1 MGESN
6 AKTLGSFSEILA
18 ETRQG
23 GAQEQ
28 AIRLLSFGEGADMQ
42 KESINNPD
50 TSAARKSSTDEIVV
64 PVVAEEINAG
74 AERVRTGSVRVHKTV
89 QEHDEIIDQPLL
101 EEKAEIRRVVKNE
114 IVEGPL
120 PVRHSED
127 TTVIP
132 VVKEV
137 LVVQKQFVLTEEIHI
152 RKIRSEQR
160 HQERVVVKEEH
171 ARVERLDS
179 RGRVVET
186 DVAMEPTANPV
197 RDRRTL
203 LDNNTPSA
211 LPEPRP
217 REARP
222 RRT

>member
-1 MGESN
+1 
-6 AKTLGSFSEILA
+6 
-18 ETRQG
+18 
-23 GAQEQ
+23 
-28 AIRLLSFGEGADMQ
+28 MQ
-42 KESINNPD
+42 KQSINNPD

-64 PVVAEEINAG
+64 PVVTEEINAG

-186 DVAMEPTANPV
+186 DVAMEPAGNPV

-217 REARP
+217 KKRVLDVPEAESSSSRTDSPRP
-222 RRT
+222 PRKKLLD